1 MSYQFSC
8 KIPVVSCRHDTPNN
22 PLSNHNSS
30 RFHSLQAYESW
41 VIDVSRWIL
50 YHTTMERLQNHPSD
64 NRFAYFFQ
72 WCTMI
77 TGGFVRWQWFDRQI
91 KELMVVKLHALYL
104 SISRQEVLTSRMT
117 VLKSTREYIKWLLYV
132 WRIRSETA
140 DIVRMDVRLLDWH
153 PPSCMHYIS
162 VFPDKKSWLQEW
174 RCWNPQDSTWDA
186 FCTFEEFGVRQQI
199 LCNVEVPFPC
209 QNRCLLSFC
218 EMWKVCRSQDIWRL
232 KIRFEL
238 SLKPHQE
245 SPLSQLFFPARSICP
260 HYKAT

>member
-117 VLKSTREYIKWLLYV
+117 VLKSTRQYMRCLLYV

-140 DIVRMDVRLLDWH
+140 DIVQCGSAISMSKSLSTFFLRDV
-153 PPSCMHYIS
+153 
-162 VFPDKKSWLQEW
+162 KGLQESGHLKTE
-174 RCWNPQDSTWDA
+174 DSIR
-186 FCTFEEFGVRQQI
+186 TFSQTTPGVATFTT
-199 LCNVEVPFPC
+199 VFSGPF
-209 QNRCLLSFC
+209 NLST
-218 EMWKVCRSQDIWRL
+218 L
-232 KIRFEL
+232 
-238 SLKPHQE
+238 
-245 SPLSQLFFPARSICP
+245 
-260 HYKAT
+260 